1 MDENTDIALRG
12 VRYAQDQF
20 SEVVTQAEEFVR
32 EKPGQSLLIA
42 LLAGFILNRL
52 PIGRLFGGWFACS
65 CSRSSRRCCFTA
77 RPKSTR
83 SSRKKN
89 SSFSSS
95 LRRRGKRSGLLLGA
109 AQDFLRFPI
118 RCAGDDRKAEQLIFQ
133 GKANFNRH
141 LPMINFAVFNVTACF
156 RNL

>member
-52 PIGRLFGGWFACS
+52 PIGRLFGGLLA
-65 CSRSSRRCCFTA
+65 RVRAQAGAAALRR
-77 RPKSTR
+77 
-83 SSRKKN
+83 N
-89 SSFSSS
+89 QS
-95 LRRRGKRSGLLLGA
+95 LRGHPGRRIS
-109 AQDFLRFPI
+109 
-118 RCAGDDRKAEQLIFQ
+118 
-133 GKANFNRH
+133 
-141 LPMINFAVFNVTACF
+141 
-156 RNL
+156 RNLRRPE